1 MSSVIRQDLSTKDW
15 TIFSEKRGERPYC
28 FEKKKTEKTLKRYE
42 PDCPFCAGNEEQTP
56 EPLLVINGGK
66 NWTVRV
72 VKNKFPAVQS
82 MEAFEEGPFE
92 EPHSEGPYLS
102 IDGIGEHEV
111 IIESPWHDDNIIK
124 MDIGHVEKIIK
135 AYRKRFIDVSSQFK
149 NQLVIIFKTHGTRAG
164 ASLEHPHSQLVAIP
178 FVPEYIR
185 NKIIESRKYFQEQ
198 GRCVYCDIIKH
209 EIKADKR
216 VICENQGFA
225 ALAPYASSVPY
236 NIIIYPKK
244 HMACFAEIDDRGI
257 SGLAGILQEVLGRLY
272 ALLDDPDYNFVID
285 NSTMDQCGS
294 SYYHW
299 HLEIM
304 PRLNTR
310 AGFEIG
316 SGMNIN
322 HIMPE
327 TCADR
332 LRKIEYLPKKRGGYE
347 KDQNNIY

>member
-15 TIFSEKRGERPYC
+15 TIFSEKRGERPYDL
-28 FEKKKTEKTLKRYE
+28 KKKKKYKEQKKYD
-42 PDCPFCAGNEEQTP
+42 PNCPFCAGNEEKTP

-66 NWTVRV
+66 HWAVRV

-82 MEAFEEGPFE
+82 MEAFDEGSFE
-92 EPHSEGPYLS
+92 ERHSEGPYMS

-111 IIESPWHDDNIIK
+111 IIESPFHDDNIIN
-124 MDIGHVEKIIK
+124 METEHVKKLVK
-135 AYRKRFIDVSSQFK
+135 AYRQRFIDVSSQFK
-149 NQLVIIFKTHGTRAG
+149 NQLVIIFKNHGIKAG
-164 ASLEHPHSQLVAIP
+164 ASLEHAHSQLVAIP

-185 NKIIESRKYFQEQ
+185 NKMAESKNYFDDT

-209 EIKADKR
+209 ETEAGKR
-216 VICENQGFA
+216 IVYENEGFA

-236 NIIIYPKK
+236 NIIIYPRR
-244 HMACFAEIDDRGI
+244 HMACFAEIDDSGL
-257 SGLAGILQEVLGRLY
+257 SGLAEILQEVLGRLY
-272 ALLDDPDYNFVID
+272 VLLDDPDYNFVID
-285 NSTMDQCGS
+285 NSTMDQCGT

-316 SGMNIN
+316 SGMSIN

-332 LRKIEYLPKKRGGYE
+332 LRKIEYQIKTGVK
-347 KDQNNIY
+347 I